1 MNEHIFVKDL
11 KPDSRVEDIYLLK
24 LIGLRDKKNGGQYLL
39 LKLSDMSG
47 EIMGM
52 MWDKID
58 GVIDKVK
65 PGDFVKVR
73 FRVQVY
79 NNNLQA
85 IVSKIDKVDEGEID
99 NAEIFF
105 PSSEI
110 PAETLYEKIIKFVNE
125 KIDNNF
131 IKELVFRVYKDPEI
145 KPMLLKAPAAKSL
158 HHAYRGGYL
167 EHVLGLLRLAEK
179 VCEVYPFINRDIVYA
194 GLLFHDIGKLWEL
207 SYEREFNYT
216 TKGRLLGHI
225 AIEYEFVTDKIKEI
239 PDFPEDYKLHLQH
252 ILLSHHGELEYGS
265 PKRPKTPEAL
275 LVATIDNLDAK
286 MNAMKNAI
294 DADAQSDHPDW
305 TPYLPMFE
313 RVIFKKR
320 P

>member
-1 MNEHIFVKDL
+1 MDNHIFIKDL

-52 MWDKID
+52 MWDKIN

-85 IVSKIDKVDEGEID
+85 VVSKIEKVEERDVE

-110 PAETLYEKIIKFVNE
+110 PAETLYEKIIQFAE
-125 KIDNNF
+125 GKIEDKY
-131 IKELVFRVYKDPEI
+131 IKELVMRVYKDPEI

-167 EHVLGLLRLAEK
+167 EHVYGLLRLGEK
-179 VCEVYPFINRDIVYA
+179 VCEIYPFINRDLVYA

-207 SYEREFNYT
+207 SYERDFNYT
-216 TKGRLLGHI
+216 TEGRLLGHI

-252 ILLSHHGELEYGS
+252 IILSHHGELEFGS

-286 MNAMKNAI
+286 MNAMKKAI
-294 DADAQSDHPDW
+294 DAETPSDHPDW
-305 TPYLPMFE
+305 TPFLPMFE